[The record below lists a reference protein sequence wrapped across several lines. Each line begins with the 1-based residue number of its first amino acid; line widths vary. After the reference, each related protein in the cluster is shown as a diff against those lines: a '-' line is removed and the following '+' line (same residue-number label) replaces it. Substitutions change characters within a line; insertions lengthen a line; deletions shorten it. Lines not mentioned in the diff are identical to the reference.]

1 MLLQGDEDGW
11 RTGDMD
17 KLKGAET
24 GRIMVD
30 EKGEG
35 IEEGSRVGSRV
46 GDLT

>member
-1 MLLQGDEDGW
+1 MLPRGDEEGW
-11 RTGDMD
+11 RTGDIE

-24 GRIMVD
+24 GKIMVD

>member
-11 RTGDMD
+11 RTGNME

-24 GRIMVD
+24 GKIMVD

-35 IEEGSRVGSRV
+35 IEGGSRVADRV